1 MISGGTLYTF
11 VCYEI
16 LKIKYLKAQQKL
28 NDTIEEKENLFSRT
42 QPKSPNW
49 DKMPSSESEN
59 AFDSYLIA
67 KEKTKIDQRIKE
79 MQKIVDERR
88 SLMRQKEQELYES
101 KDLCDKIYRMKYLE
115 SKTVPDL
122 MRKLHLGRT
131 QIYKFISI
139 VQSEIACLKYV
150 KEFLQF

>member
-16 LKIKYLKAQQKL
+16 FKRKYLDAQQKL
-28 NDTIEEKENLFSRT
+28 NAIIEEKENLFSRT

-122 MRKLHLGRT
+122 MRKLHFGRT

>member
-1 MISGGTLYTF
+1 MYTF

-16 LKIKYLKAQQKL
+16 FKGKYLDAQQKL
-28 NDTIEEKENLFSRT
+28 HAIIEEKENLFSRT

-101 KDLCDKIYRMKYLE
+101 KDLCDKINRMKYLE

-122 MRKLHLGRT
+122 MRKLHFGRT

>member
-16 LKIKYLKAQQKL
+16 FKSKYLDAQQKL
-28 NDTIEEKENLFSRT
+28 NAIIEEKENLFSRT

-49 DKMPSSESEN
+49 DKMPSSENEN

-88 SLMRQKEQELYES
+88 SLLRQKEQELYES

-122 MRKLHLGRT
+122 MRKLHFGRT

-139 VQSEIACLKYV
+139 VQSEITCLKYV

>member
-1 MISGGTLYTF
+1 MILGGTLYTF

-16 LKIKYLKAQQKL
+16 FKSKYLDAQQKL
-28 NDTIEEKENLFSRT
+28 NAIIEEKENLFSRT

-122 MRKLHLGRT
+122 MRKLHFGRT

>member
-11 VCYEI
+11 VCYEVF
-16 LKIKYLKAQQKL
+16 KSKYLDAQQKL
-28 NDTIEEKENLFSRT
+28 NAIIEEKENLFSRT

-67 KEKTKIDQRIKE
+67 KEKAKIDQRIKE

-88 SLMRQKEQELYES
+88 SLLRQKEQELYES
-101 KDLCDKIYRMKYLE
+101 KDLCDIIYRMKYLE

-122 MRKLHLGRT
+122 MRKLHFGRT

-150 KEFLQF
+150 KEFLQL

>member
-16 LKIKYLKAQQKL
+16 FKSKYLDAQQKL
-28 NDTIEEKENLFSRT
+28 NAIIEEKENLFSRT

-88 SLMRQKEQELYES
+88 SLLRQKEQELYES

-122 MRKLHLGRT
+122 MRKLHFGRT

-139 VQSEIACLKYV
+139 VQSEITCLKYV

>member
-16 LKIKYLKAQQKL
+16 FKSKYLDAQQKL
-28 NDTIEEKENLFSRT
+28 NAIIEEKENLFSRT
-42 QPKSPNW
+42 QPKSPNS

-88 SLMRQKEQELYES
+88 SLLRQKEQELYES

-122 MRKLHLGRT
+122 MRKLHFGRT

>member
-1 MISGGTLYTF
+1 MIPGGTLYTF

-16 LKIKYLKAQQKL
+16 FKSKYLDAQQKL
-28 NDTIEEKENLFSRT
+28 NAIIEEKENLFSRT

-88 SLMRQKEQELYES
+88 SLLRQKEQELYES

-122 MRKLHLGRT
+122 MRKLHFGRT

-139 VQSEIACLKYV
+139 VQSEITCLKYV

>member
-11 VCYEI
+11 ASYEF
-16 LKIKYLKAQQKL
+16 LRQKYLKAQRNFNSIL
-28 NDTIEEKENLFSRT
+28 EEKENLFSRT

-122 MRKLHLGRT
+122 MRKLHFGRT

>member
-16 LKIKYLKAQQKL
+16 FKSKYLDAQQKL
-28 NDTIEEKENLFSRT
+28 HAIIEEKENLFSRT
-42 QPKSPNW
+42 QSKSPNW

-122 MRKLHLGRT
+122 MRKLHFGRT

>member
-16 LKIKYLKAQQKL
+16 FKSKYLDAQQKL
-28 NDTIEEKENLFSRT
+28 NAIIEEKENLFSRT

-67 KEKTKIDQRIKE
+67 KESYDNTKGK
-79 MQKIVDERR
+79 
-88 SLMRQKEQELYES
+88 
-101 KDLCDKIYRMKYLE
+101 
-115 SKTVPDL
+115 
-122 MRKLHLGRT
+122 
-131 QIYKFISI
+131 YKFKESWDWDD
-139 VQSEIACLKYV
+139 VQN
-150 KEFLQF
+150 

>member
-1 MISGGTLYTF
+1 MYTF

-16 LKIKYLKAQQKL
+16 FKGKYLDAQQKL
-28 NDTIEEKENLFSRT
+28 HAIIEEKENLFSRT

-49 DKMPSSESEN
+49 DKMPYSESEN

-67 KEKTKIDQRIKE
+67 KERTKIDLRIKE

-122 MRKLHLGRT
+122 MRKLHFGRT

>member
-16 LKIKYLKAQQKL
+16 FKSKYLDAQQKL
-28 NDTIEEKENLFSRT
+28 NAIIEEKENLFSRT

-122 MRKLHLGRT
+122 MRKLHFGRT

-139 VQSEIACLKYV
+139 VQSEITCLKYV